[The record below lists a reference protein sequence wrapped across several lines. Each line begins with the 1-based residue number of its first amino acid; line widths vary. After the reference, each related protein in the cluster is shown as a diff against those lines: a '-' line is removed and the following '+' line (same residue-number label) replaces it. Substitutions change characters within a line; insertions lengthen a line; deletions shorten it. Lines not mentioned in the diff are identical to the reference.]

1 MSDHPQAESR
11 QENDESIASY
21 QKLLEHDPT
30 SQVFALV
37 AEHLCAKGLWREAEA
52 TCRRGLVFHPHH
64 LKGKVM
70 LGWALR
76 ELGEADE
83 AEHILT
89 EAHRELSRN
98 ADLYRI
104 LADIAAG
111 KGQGD
116 LARHYLSVHQL
127 LQTDLDSAIAVEP
140 QAREELPEPQPPS
153 KLTLMDI
160 LARLAARFDQKPVP
174 TSAPANILTEADR
187 QQLYEMFNF
196 STG

>member
-1 MSDHPQAESR
+1 MSDHPRPGGR
-11 QENDESIASY
+11 QESKESIASY

-37 AEHLCAKGLWREAEA
+37 AEHLCGKGLWQEAEA

-64 LKGKVM
+64 LKGKVL

-76 ELGEADE
+76 ELGEVDE

-89 EAHRELSRN
+89 EAHKELSKN
-98 ADLYRI
+98 VILYEI
-104 LADIAAG
+104 LAGIATD
-111 KGQGD
+111 KGDTG
-116 LARHYLSVHQL
+116 LAQHYQAVYQL
-127 LQTDLDSAIAVEP
+127 FQTG
-140 QAREELPEPQPPS
+140 PEPAAAAAPESPEVHVAAEPP
-153 KLTLMDI
+153 KLKLIDI
-160 LARLAARFDQKPVP
+160 LARLSAQYDQKPAA
-174 TSAPANILTEADR
+174 TSDPAPILTQADR